1 MNVRR
6 PYIASIV
13 LLIAASGAPL
23 SLAAEEERLELETA
37 KVTGNRE
44 LPRIM
49 AIVPWKK
56 APPGELPGRP
66 ARSLL
71 DEALSPVDRLVM
83 RREVRQREAL
93 QAAREEH
100 FQVPDGTRRPAVSEE
115 E

>member
-1 MNVRR
+1 MNIRK
-6 PYIASIV
+6 PYIASLV
-13 LLIAASGAPL
+13 LLIAASAAPF
-23 SLAAEEERLELETA
+23 SLAAEEERLELETS

-71 DEALSPVDRLVM
+71 DEALAPVDRLVM

-93 QAAREEH
+93 QAAREER
-100 FQVPDGTRRPAVSEE
+100 FQAPDGTRRPAVSEE

>member
-1 MNVRR
+1 MNLHK
-6 PYIASIV
+6 PCIALTI
-13 LLIAASGAPL
+13 LLIAAGGAPA
-23 SLAAEEERLELETA
+23 SLPAEEERLELETA

-71 DEALSPVDRLVM
+71 DEALTPVDRLVM
-83 RREVRQREAL
+83 RREVRQRQAL
-93 QAAREEH
+93 QAAREAQ
-100 FQVPDGTRRPAVSEE
+100 FQVPDGTRRPEVSEE